1 MLLLNSTPDNPEGKG
16 YLVGGDP
23 REAQG
28 FTVPTF
34 DPLSLQELFGELVER
49 AFALSLR
56 WDDRQVMRYLTR
68 LLTEFAHIDS
78 LYRLRDLNGRPL
90 REVAEMLY
98 YADVR
103 LGAQSFYQEREVH
116 RHIGDFTLFWTGVY
130 PEALP
135 RLRASLR
142 KDHLIDY
149 VKQGKESYR
158 LVSLFDIGEW
168 REEAPMFR
176 RLSENF
182 EIAMQGLYAV
192 RQMWEQMAQES
203 FTQFRRQVEG
213 F

>member
-1 MLLLNSTPDNPEGKG
+1 MAMLRRD
-16 YLVGGDP
+16 
-23 REAQG
+23 
-28 FTVPTF
+28 
-34 DPLSLQELFGELVER
+34 LSLQELFGELVER

-90 REVAEMLY
+90 QEVAEMLY

-182 EIAMQGLYAV
+182 EVAMQGLYAV
-192 RQMWEQMAQES
+192 RQMWEQMAQRELRPVPQANRGLLKVYS
-203 FTQFRRQVEG
+203 LR
-213 F
+213 

>member
-1 MLLLNSTPDNPEGKG
+1 MLRRD
-16 YLVGGDP
+16 
-23 REAQG
+23 
-28 FTVPTF
+28 
-34 DPLSLQELFGELVER
+34 LSLQELFGELVER

-90 REVAEMLY
+90 QEVAEMLY

-116 RHIGDFTLFWTGVY
+116 RHIGDFTLFWAGVY

-135 RLRASLR
+135 KLRASLR

-182 EIAMQGLYAV
+182 EVAMQGLHAV

-203 FTQFRRQVEG
+203 FVQFRRQVEG

>member
-1 MLLLNSTPDNPEGKG
+1 MWNILINEVVVTMLNPN
-16 YLVGGDP
+16 V
-23 REAQG
+23 
-28 FTVPTF
+28 
-34 DPLSLQELFGELVER
+34 SLQQLFGEFVER

-56 WDDRQVMRYLTR
+56 WDDRQVMHYLTN
-68 LLTEFAHIDS
+68 LLTEFAHMDN

-90 REVAEMLY
+90 QEVAEMLY
-98 YADVR
+98 YADIR

-116 RHIGDFTLFWTGVY
+116 RHIGDFTLFWAGVY

-135 RLRASLR
+135 QLRASLR
-142 KDHLIDY
+142 KDHMIDY

-176 RLSENF
+176 RLSEHF
-182 EIAMQGLYAV
+182 EVAMQGLHAV

-203 FTQFRRQVEG
+203 FQRFRRGVEG
-213 F
+213 W

>member
-1 MLLLNSTPDNPEGKG
+1 MLNRD
-16 YLVGGDP
+16 
-23 REAQG
+23 
-28 FTVPTF
+28 
-34 DPLSLQELFGELVER
+34 LSLQQLFGDLVER

-56 WDDRQVMRYLTR
+56 WDDRQVIGYLTN

-78 LYRLRDLNGRPL
+78 LYRLRDLSGRPL
-90 REVAEMLY
+90 QEVAEMLY
-98 YADVR
+98 YADIR

-116 RHIGDFTLFWTGVY
+116 RHIGDFTLFWAGVY

-135 RLRASLR
+135 KLRASLR

-176 RLSENF
+176 RLSEHF
-182 EIAMQGLYAV
+182 EVAMQGLHAV
-192 RQMWEQMAQES
+192 RHMWEQMAQES
-203 FTQFRRQVEG
+203 FQRFRKGVVG
-213 F
+213 W

>member
-1 MLLLNSTPDNPEGKG
+1 MLRRD
-16 YLVGGDP
+16 
-23 REAQG
+23 
-28 FTVPTF
+28 
-34 DPLSLQELFGELVER
+34 LSLQELFGELVER

-90 REVAEMLY
+90 QEVAEMLY

-182 EIAMQGLYAV
+182 VVALQGL
-192 RQMWEQMAQES
+192 
-203 FTQFRRQVEG
+203 
-213 F
+213 

>member
-1 MLLLNSTPDNPEGKG
+1 
-16 YLVGGDP
+16 
-23 REAQG
+23 
-28 FTVPTF
+28 
-34 DPLSLQELFGELVER
+34 LQELFGELVER

-90 REVAEMLY
+90 QEVAEMLY

-135 RLRASLR
+135 KLRASLR

-149 VKQGKESYR
+149 VQQGKQSYR

-182 EIAMQGLYAV
+182 EVAMQGLHAV

-203 FTQFRRQVEG
+203 FVQFRRQVEG

>member
-1 MLLLNSTPDNPEGKG
+1 MLRRD
-16 YLVGGDP
+16 
-23 REAQG
+23 
-28 FTVPTF
+28 
-34 DPLSLQELFGELVER
+34 LSLQELFGELVER

-116 RHIGDFTLFWTGVY
+116 RHIGDFTLFWAGVY

-135 RLRASLR
+135 KLRASLR

-182 EIAMQGLYAV
+182 EVAMQGLHAV

-203 FTQFRRQVEG
+203 FVQFRRQVEG

>member
-1 MLLLNSTPDNPEGKG
+1 MLRRD
-16 YLVGGDP
+16 
-23 REAQG
+23 
-28 FTVPTF
+28 
-34 DPLSLQELFGELVER
+34 LSLQELFGELVER

-90 REVAEMLY
+90 QEVAEMLY

-135 RLRASLR
+135 KLRASLR

-149 VKQGKESYR
+149 VQQGKQSYR

-182 EIAMQGLYAV
+182 EVAMQGLHAV
-192 RQMWEQMAQES
+192 RQMWEQMTQES
-203 FTQFRRQVEG
+203 FVQFRRQVEG

>member
-1 MLLLNSTPDNPEGKG
+1 MLRRD
-16 YLVGGDP
+16 
-23 REAQG
+23 
-28 FTVPTF
+28 
-34 DPLSLQELFGELVER
+34 LSLQELFGELVER

-182 EIAMQGLYAV
+182 EVAMQGLHAV

-203 FTQFRRQVEG
+203 FVQFRRQVEG

>member
-1 MLLLNSTPDNPEGKG
+1 MLRRD
-16 YLVGGDP
+16 
-23 REAQG
+23 
-28 FTVPTF
+28 
-34 DPLSLQELFGELVER
+34 LSLQELFGELVER

-90 REVAEMLY
+90 QEVAEMLY

-135 RLRASLR
+135 KLRASLR

-182 EIAMQGLYAV
+182 EVAMQGLHAV

-203 FTQFRRQVEG
+203 FAQFRKQVEG